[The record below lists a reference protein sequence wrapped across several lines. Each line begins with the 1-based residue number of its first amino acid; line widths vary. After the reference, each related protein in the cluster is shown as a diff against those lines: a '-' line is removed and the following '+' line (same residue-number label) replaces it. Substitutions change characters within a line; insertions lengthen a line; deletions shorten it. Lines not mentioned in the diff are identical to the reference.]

1 MVHAFKTALSGSQ
14 YKPPALPEVVDSPRI
29 TARVN
34 ADTQALLSQAA
45 GLVGMSSINSF
56 ALSAAIEKA
65 KKIIER
71 ERSLKLSQRDA
82 VMLVQAL
89 DAPAIPNARLQQ
101 TSLCYKD
108 KSQ

>member
-1 MVHAFKTALSGSQ
+1 MSTN
-14 YKPPALPEVVDSPRI
+14 SPRI

-34 ADTQALLSQAA
+34 PDTQALLSQAA

-56 ALSAAIEKA
+56 VLSAAIEKA

-71 ERSLKLSQRDA
+71 ECSLKLSQRDA

-89 DAPAIPNARLQQ
+89 DAPAKPNARLQQ
-101 TSLCYKD
+101 AALCYKD